1 MERSITF
8 LEGEFY
14 HVYNRGINK
23 EKIFFDENDR
33 KHFQK
38 LLYTRNT
45 SKRIDTSRVKG
56 LPLHKIDRN
65 ETLVD
70 IVAYVL
76 MPNHYHLIVREKTP
90 AGISTFMGK
99 LGTAYSMSINTK
111 YKRTGALMCHPYRSK
126 HINTDRYLRW
136 LMLYGHNN
144 PKKLSGE
151 NNQTNFLKQY
161 QYSSYI
167 DYFGAKRDER
177 LILNP
182 KTLPFPEQEID
193 SDVN

>member
-136 LMLYGHNN
+136 LMLYVHNN